1 MQIVYDK
8 ALEKHNK
15 GEFQDM
21 SNLAYTMTPETG
33 QQWVEGKTKYLESLN
48 GKLHAIFNKDEI
60 LEHITNLLD
69 QCVAKGG
76 LCDKMYMQKET
87 FVKEM
92 KEAISPQIS
101 RHFKNAIGNIITE
114 VVKEFV
120 KFMKEFM
127 KFQAGNAKEK
137 AGGLEVNEDFEL
149 QIGDLTLQIMGGA
162 ALGSI
167 AGLVAIEMAMG
178 GVLTCGLLTAGGLAV
193 SSMSWTKKGAIDEM
207 AKQISNEICDV
218 AKYKMIYDTQQ
229 LFEKII
235 EEQEKLNNFR

>member
-76 LCDKMYMQKET
+76 LCDKMYMKKET

-101 RHFKNAIGNIITE
+101 RHFKNAIGHIITE

-127 KFQAGNAKEK
+127 KFQAGDAKEK

-149 QIGDLTLQIMGGA
+149 QIGDLT
-162 ALGSI
+162 
-167 AGLVAIEMAMG
+167 
-178 GVLTCGLLTAGGLAV
+178 
-193 SSMSWTKKGAIDEM
+193 
-207 AKQISNEICDV
+207 
-218 AKYKMIYDTQQ
+218 
-229 LFEKII
+229 
-235 EEQEKLNNFR
+235 